1 MPSVNY
7 RLNPFNDT
15 LNTVTITNETHIIS
29 SSSPYTIQLCEAP
42 KKDAPS
48 TMTVRIAGTVAQ
60 EVAAYPAQ
68 GQFWPDYSTNADGNE
83 GWNTGTILFNSADA
97 GKTVTVTYKAT
108 GSIVWADTVNT
119 YVFWESGSIVAPQ
132 WAKYAYISGC
142 GGGGGG
148 GGRDAA
154 GSAGGVTSFG
164 SLYSLGGGGGG
175 GRTSGRDSG
184 AAGYNG
190 MTKAGLIRAEPGYY
204 IDYNGEVQRRGGAGG
219 SGPFGPG
226 GTEGGSAGM
235 AGGKRGGGGSGTNPV
250 GANMGGGGGGP
261 GGACIDHGGV
271 PVVGGTRYIVTIG
284 QGGKRGG
291 GSGGNDGGDGAP
303 GLLIVRWGA

>member
-1 MPSVNY
+1 MPLMNY

-15 LNTVTITNETHIIS
+15 LNTVTITNETHIVP

-48 TMTVRIAGTVAQ
+48 TITLRIAGTVAQ
-60 EVAAYPAQ
+60 EVAAYPAA

-119 YVFWESGSIVAPQ
+119 YIFWDSGSIIAPN
-132 WAKYAYISGC
+132 WAKCAYISGV

-154 GSAGGVTSFG
+154 GTAGGVTSFG
-164 SLYSLGGGGGG
+164 SLLSLGGGGGG
-175 GRTSGRDSG
+175 GRIGGLD
-184 AAGYNG
+184 AGIPG
-190 MTKAGLIRAEPGYY
+190 TGGSSRAGLIPAGAGYY
-204 IDYNGEVQRRGGAGG
+204 IDKRGEVQRCGGNGGGSPFGQGGEARYVTTGDGDTGRGRGMGG
-219 SGPFGPG
+219 SGALHSAQG
-226 GTEGGSAGM
+226 GA
-235 AGGKRGGGGSGTNPV
+235 GGGGSGGACVDFLRNIV
-250 GANMGGGGGGP
+250 GGRKYVVTIGAGGVGGGG
-261 GGACIDHGGV
+261 V
-271 PVVGGTRYIVTIG
+271 
-284 QGGKRGG
+284 QK
-291 GSGGNDGGDGAP
+291 GGDGWP
-303 GLLIVRWGA
+303 GMLIVRWGA